1 MADFYS
7 ILGSSAER
15 IALAGLAVILWLA
28 ICLHARYR
36 QRAETGKPAG
46 LLVAYASQT
55 GAAEALARSAVL
67 QIRQQTGNAS
77 GISVLPLNRIRP
89 RHLLQTRRL
98 LLVISTT
105 GQGAPPDNARLFVD
119 HYLTGS
125 RDLGHLEYA
134 MLGLGDRRYQAFCGF
149 ALELDGWLCTQ
160 GARRTGEVLLADRSD
175 PRVLARWHDLL
186 TRMTGKA
193 EEPPSNGIE
202 AR

>member
-1 MADFYS
+1 MADFDS

-28 ICLHARYR
+28 ICLHAWYR
-36 QRAETGKPAG
+36 QRAETGNPAG

-55 GAAEALARSAVL
+55 GTAEALASSAVL
-67 QIRQQTGNAS
+67 QIGQQTGNAS

-105 GQGAPPDNARLFVD
+105 GQGAAPDNARLFVD
-119 HYLTGS
+119 RYLTGS

-149 ALELDGWLCTQ
+149 ALELDGWLFGQ
-160 GARRTGEVLLADRSD
+160 GARRTGEVLLADRSN
-175 PRVLARWHDLL
+175 PLVLARWRDLIASMVANAD
-186 TRMTGKA
+186 TA
-193 EEPPSNGIE
+193 E
-202 AR
+202 ARALAGE